1 MLIFQVAIVANAR
14 RNAEEHSRRQVNTS
28 QTNSES
34 NPSVDRT
41 FFFYLNIL
49 FVFFSNSQL
58 FHCFC
63 CFLTKSLLNNCF
75 VSVYLDS

>member
-41 FFFYLNIL
+41 FFLLFKHFICIFLVTHNSFIAFVASSLN
-49 FVFFSNSQL
+49 
-58 FHCFC
+58 HC
-63 CFLTKSLLNNCF
+63 
-75 VSVYLDS
+75 

>member
-34 NPSVDRT
+34 NPSIDRT
-41 FFFYLNIL
+41 FFLL
-49 FVFFSNSQL
+49 FKHFICIF
-58 FHCFC
+58 
-63 CFLTKSLLNNCF
+63 
-75 VSVYLDS
+75 